1 MRNFHANQNRASGLR
16 YEHAGT
22 SLPHLPRLL
31 SAAAACKCKMDF
43 LKIISVQFLTAWSVR
58 LHNRCDCVS
67 QNRKRQLWRA
77 TTAWP
82 DITGTE
88 ASHYFCL
95 QSIPIIL
102 IIRRS
107 DEENGAPVTTENYDY
122 SSKHTVAL
130 WRDCWGFKHS
140 VNENSSFLNRV
151 HWATC
156 QLRVFLGTGIS
167 WTQLQCEMCGCRVL
181 CKPDRIPGS
190 TTHFHFTVGCN
201 HTYRWFYSS
210 KQLTETK
217 LELCVLCP
225 PTVRT

>member
-1 MRNFHANQNRASGLR
+1 MMNSHANQRQSIRPALRARRDISASPSTTPISCCSTQMQNGFLKD
-16 YEHAGT
+16 H
-22 SLPHLPRLL
+22 L
-31 SAAAACKCKMDF
+31 SAIPHRIKRSPTQQMWLCLTEQKAAIMTCDHSLAWYNRDRSISLF
-43 LKIISVQFLTAWSVR
+43 LLAEHSDYTNYSEVRRGEWSP
-58 LHNRCDCVS
+58 C
-67 QNRKRQLWRA
+67 
-77 TTAWP
+77 
-82 DITGTE
+82 
-88 ASHYFCL
+88 
-95 QSIPIIL
+95 
-102 IIRRS
+102 
-107 DEENGAPVTTENYDY
+107 TTENYDY

-190 TTHFHFTVGCN
+190 TTHFHSTVGCN

-225 PTVRT
+225 PTVSI